1 MPVCPFDVARSEPSL
16 GHLFHCLSASG
27 PLFLP
32 AEMVRMEVT
41 KPPDAIAGFCSLS
54 VPHSRHDMAPDH
66 VVVILPTLQH
76 PQQFPQCQPINVLD
90 MPKA

>member
-1 MPVCPFDVARSEPSL
+1 M

-32 AEMVRMEVT
+32 AEMVRMEIT

-76 PQQFPQCQPINVLD
+76 PQQFPQCQAVNVLD